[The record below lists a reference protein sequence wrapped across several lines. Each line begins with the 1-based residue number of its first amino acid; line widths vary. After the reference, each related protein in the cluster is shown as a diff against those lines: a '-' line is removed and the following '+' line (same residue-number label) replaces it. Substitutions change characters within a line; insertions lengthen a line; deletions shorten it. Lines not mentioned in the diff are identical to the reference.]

1 MLTVLGIVLLLVRDR
16 FAIEHQQARVVA
28 RAIEHLCYDDESLR
42 LLWEEVVRH
51 GMIGSGG
58 WSPSHTDL
66 VVLQAIALLRRRR
79 TMAERTAHPMIDD
92 RTG

>member
-1 MLTVLGIVLLLVRDR
+1 MLFLLLLVRGH

-28 RAIEHLCYDDESLR
+28 RALEHLCYDDESLR

-51 GMIGSGG
+51 GALGSAG
-58 WSPSHTDL
+58 WAPSRMDL
-66 VVLQAIALLRRRR
+66 VVLQAISLLRRRR
-79 TMAERTAHPMIDD
+79 TMSERSTHPMIDD